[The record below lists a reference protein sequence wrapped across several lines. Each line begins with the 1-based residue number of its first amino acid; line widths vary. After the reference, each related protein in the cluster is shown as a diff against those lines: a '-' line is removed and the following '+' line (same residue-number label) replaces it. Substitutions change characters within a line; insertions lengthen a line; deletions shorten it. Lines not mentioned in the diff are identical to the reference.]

1 MKSAKKLTI
10 SIIAMFSLIAVVS
23 AQSFSHVAF
32 FLEDLGDY
40 QQKSNSL
47 AAWNIILT
55 ANVNSKNDAT
65 LGLSAEKRSWLGT
78 YTFISRCNK
87 SIKSTNIINCTW
99 KDQSKAEYRG
109 TVVLNT
115 TGDDYTGSVSG
126 SMYWTDESKNS

>member
-47 AAWNIILT
+47 AA
-55 ANVNSKNDAT
+55 
-65 LGLSAEKRSWLGT
+65 
-78 YTFISRCNK
+78 
-87 SIKSTNIINCTW
+87 
-99 KDQSKAEYRG
+99 
-109 TVVLNT
+109 
-115 TGDDYTGSVSG
+115 
-126 SMYWTDESKNS
+126 